1 VFVRLGRGI
10 FDKVPDV
17 VGVDAA
23 ARVRLPQGE
32 ALAERVALA
41 LQVAVAETVGVRVK
55 AKLVVMLAVPP
66 TVPVSRWQL
75 VGLAETRAVL
85 DEAGERELLTEN
97 PSEDVA
103 ALDRVFV
110 MEERVLRVIEAVIV
124 PVLEAALD
132 AVPVALTVAV
142 FVLVRVAVDV
152 RLTKGEFEV
161 RGLRE
166 RVPVPVEEREALPE
180 EDRVGLADEL
190 REALVVWVP
199 VGDELVVFEL
209 LMLLVAVHVTK
220 RERVKKLLAE
230 AVLLDKPLTVLTL
243 AEAVFVGIP
252 VRVKAP
258 VGLTD
263 LVEVVLGVT
272 RDVGKLVFVP
282 VVVFVDVFDAVDVYV
297 WTAAVSRRTRSLFM
311 SVARSNSNIS
321 ILYGGV
327 GA

>member
-1 VFVRLGRGI
+1 MFVRLGRGI

-190 REALVVWVP
+190 REALVV
-199 VGDELVVFEL
+199 
-209 LMLLVAVHVTK
+209 
-220 RERVKKLLAE
+220 
-230 AVLLDKPLTVLTL
+230 
-243 AEAVFVGIP
+243 
-252 VRVKAP
+252 
-258 VGLTD
+258 
-263 LVEVVLGVT
+263 
-272 RDVGKLVFVP
+272 
-282 VVVFVDVFDAVDVYV
+282 
-297 WTAAVSRRTRSLFM
+297 
-311 SVARSNSNIS
+311 
-321 ILYGGV
+321 
-327 GA
+327 